1 MLPIFGA
8 IFFLLLLNFA
18 GYVRC
23 INGIYPYPPNSN
35 MGFFVAIAVPLEDP
49 YSTVSMSYFFEAN
62 YVLPNKTALARSPTT
77 TTTTST
83 TTTPLTTSSTTTT
96 MTPSTE
102 SDSMTMTTTATP
114 STDTTSSPTGKST
127 TTRRSIDRSTVYT
140 VIRNKLDRAGFP
152 GHDCLLRS
160 ICETSEQPLDH
171 NGIVGDVMTVI
182 FTPSTSRPEDDLPEG
197 VREAEAAGRSG
208 SPASCDKYKLRCPIG
223 LFDLVS
229 KLI

>member
-1 MLPIFGA
+1 MS
-8 IFFLLLLNFA
+8 
-18 GYVRC
+18 
-23 INGIYPYPPNSN
+23 GIDFIVTMQSRDV
-35 MGFFVAIAVPLEDP
+35 GRHVVIALEHVAQSHGDFFVAIAVPLEDP

-62 YVLPNKTALARSPTT
+62 YVLPNKTALTRSPTT
-77 TTTTST
+77 TTTTT
-83 TTTPLTTSSTTTT
+83 TTTPSTTSSTT
-96 MTPSTE
+96 
-102 SDSMTMTTTATP
+102 TMTTTATP
-114 STDTTSSPTGKST
+114 STESDPTTTTTTTESTTTTTTSSPTGKST

-140 VIRNKLDRAGFP
+140 VIRNKLDRAGYP

-208 SPASCDKYKLRCPIG
+208 SPDSCDKYKLRCPIG

>member
-8 IFFLLLLNFA
+8 IFFLLLLDFA

-62 YVLPNKTALARSPTT
+62 YALPNKTALARSPTT
-77 TTTTST
+77 TTTTTTTMTTTPSTETDPT
-83 TTTPLTTSSTTTT
+83 TTTESSTTTT
-96 MTPSTE
+96 
-102 SDSMTMTTTATP
+102 TT
-114 STDTTSSPTGKST
+114 TTSSPTGKST

-197 VREAEAAGRSG
+197 AREAEAAGRSG

>member
-114 STDTTSSPTGKST
+114 STE
-127 TTRRSIDRSTVYT
+127 
-140 VIRNKLDRAGFP
+140 AGFP